1 MTSSSIQEQDS
12 FTTAIN
18 PTEPIDKWLTQE
30 WLLTNGTGSYSS
42 GTLAGI
48 NTRRYHGLLIAATK
62 APLGRVNM
70 LAGLGETLSVKGQG
84 VKLYGWEFANLFHP
98 RGFNHLKS
106 VQVGSD
112 VRMLYEVDHIQLEKT
127 ISLVPRSNVLLV
139 RYHIQAENK
148 PWSLEVTPFVAL
160 RNFHSLRSFCID
172 DQMVVQ
178 GEGEQ
183 ISVQDRLADT
193 PTLYLRVEG
202 TEFAHGAD
210 WWYRFRYRGE
220 AERGQDCFEDLF
232 VPGAFVATGCG
243 EDELVLAAFLNEQE
257 NVEPIDKFITTPTQ
271 SVSVSRAIPTDN
283 SSVRRLIRASEAF
296 IAGRRGSNGQMRA
309 TILAGFHWFG
319 DWGRDAFIAL
329 PGLLLLTEKYD
340 RALEVFETFAEA
352 LSEGMIPNCFNE
364 YDCEPAYNS
373 VDASLWFAHAADLYL
388 RASGD
393 AKSWPDFF
401 KPVICEI
408 LDAYE
413 AGTRFGIHADEN
425 GLIVCGDDQTQIT
438 WMDTQYNGQCF
449 TPRPGATVEIN
460 ALWHSVLKRMAGRL
474 KKDDQAR
481 AKRYLELAQKAGQAL
496 SRIFWNEQ
504 DNCLYDYV
512 WQGKANRDIRPNQ
525 VFAVSLPHSPL
536 NKKQQKAVMD
546 TVRRHLLTPFGLRT
560 LSADNPKYRSHYTGD
575 LFSRDSAYHQ
585 GTVWPWLIG
594 PFVEAYLKVHN
605 FSPKARKEAQQ
616 MIQPLLEHLD
626 QAGVGFVS
634 EIFDG
639 NPPHSPRGC
648 IAQAWSVAE
657 LLRAHALICSPES
670 LLYHQT

>member
-1 MTSSSIQEQDS
+1 MIMGNSSTQEQDS
-12 FTTAIN
+12 LTRAIN

-62 APLGRVNM
+62 APLGRVNV
-70 LAGLGETLSVKGQG
+70 LAGVGETLSVEGQD

-98 RGFNHLKS
+98 GGFNYLKS
-106 VQVGSD
+106 MQVGSD
-112 VRMLYEVDHIQLEKT
+112 VRMLYEVEDIQLEKT
-127 ISLVPRSNVLLV
+127 ISLVPGKDILLV
-139 RYHIQAENK
+139 RYQIKSANN
-148 PWSLEVTPFVAL
+148 PWSLELTPFVAL

-183 ISVQDRLADT
+183 ISVHDRLANT
-193 PTLYLRVEG
+193 PRLYLRVEG
-202 TEFAHGAD
+202 AEFAHGAD

-220 AERGQDCFEDLF
+220 AQRGQDCFEDLF
-232 VPGAFVATGCG
+232 VPGAFVVTGCG

-257 NVEPIDKFITTPTQ
+257 NVEPIEKLIVASTR
-271 SVSVSRAIPTDN
+271 SVSAAGAMPTDN
-283 SSVRRLIRASEAF
+283 SSVRRLISASETF
-296 IAGRRGSNGQMRA
+296 IASRRGSNGQMRS

-364 YDCEPAYNS
+364 SGGEPAYNS
-373 VDASLWFAHAADLYL
+373 VDASLWFVHAADLYL
-388 RASGD
+388 QASGD
-393 AKSWPDFF
+393 DKSWQYFF
-401 KPVICEI
+401 KPVICKI

-449 TPRPGATVEIN
+449 TPRPGAAVEIN
-460 ALWHSVLKRMAGRL
+460 ALWYSVLKRIATRL
-474 KKDDQAR
+474 EKDDRAR
-481 AKRYLELAQKAGQAL
+481 VKRYLGLAQRVGKSL
-496 SRIFWNEQ
+496 SRMFWNEQ
-504 DNCLYDYV
+504 DKCLYDYV
-512 WQGKANRDIRPNQ
+512 WQGKVNTDIRPNQ
-525 VFAVSLPHSPL
+525 IFAVSLPHSPL
-536 NKKQQKAVMD
+536 NKKQQKSVVD
-546 TVRRHLLTPFGLRT
+546 TVRRHLLTPFGLRS
-560 LSADNPKYRSHYTGD
+560 LSDDDPKYRSHYTGD

-585 GTVWPWLIG
+585 GTVWSWLIG
-594 PFVEAYLKVHN
+594 PFVEAYLRVHN
-605 FSPKARKEAQQ
+605 FSSKAREEAQQ
-616 MIQPLLEHLD
+616 MIGPLLEHLD
-626 QAGVGFVS
+626 DAGVGFVS
-634 EIFDG
+634 EVFDG
-639 NPPHSPRGC
+639 DPPHRARGC

-657 LLRAHALICSPES
+657 LLRAQALIHS
-670 LLYHQT
+670 